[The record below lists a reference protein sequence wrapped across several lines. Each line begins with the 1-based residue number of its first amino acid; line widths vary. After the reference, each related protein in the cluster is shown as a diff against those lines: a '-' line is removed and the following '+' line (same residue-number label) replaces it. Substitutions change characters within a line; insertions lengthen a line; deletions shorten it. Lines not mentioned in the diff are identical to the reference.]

1 MACVSRRGAPVLQ
14 LGLEGT
20 DLLRTEDF
28 SWVTSH
34 RFASRLSM
42 RAIIVLISL
51 VACIGVLRANPANRV
66 HDTALIMSYFGK
78 APDACSEG
86 GQTAE

>member
-1 MACVSRRGAPVLQ
+1 
-14 LGLEGT
+14 
-20 DLLRTEDF
+20 
-28 SWVTSH
+28 
-34 RFASRLSM
+34 M